1 MYWGHFHYF
10 TGPNSYYP
18 KKVMDSSPPPKP
30 PVTLI
35 EEGIA
40 KMTLEET
47 REMRDFAT
55 SLRRS
60 VRHHSVREKSKEDT
74 GHLPYAITFSFQE
87 REPSSKIETTALMEG
102 QNDALQQERELPS
115 LLQCEVY
122 FKSKEVIAVKHNRRR
137 EQWRGFP
144 CF

>member
-87 REPSSKIETTALMEG
+87 REPSSKTETTALMEG

>member
-1 MYWGHFHYF
+1 
-10 TGPNSYYP
+10 
-18 KKVMDSSPPPKP
+18 MDSSPPPKP

-102 QNDALQQERELPS
+102 QKMEGQNDALQQERELPS

>member
-1 MYWGHFHYF
+1 
-10 TGPNSYYP
+10 
-18 KKVMDSSPPPKP
+18 MDSSPPPKP

-47 REMRDFAT
+47 REMREFAT

-74 GHLPYAITFSFQE
+74 GHLPYAITFSFQ
-87 REPSSKIETTALMEG
+87 TTALMEG
-102 QNDALQQERELPS
+102 QNDAQQQERELPS

-122 FKSKEVIAVKHNRRR
+122 FKSKEVIAVKHKKRTV
-137 EQWRGFP
+137 GVFP
-144 CF
+144 CPAFKGSPC